1 MEKIRVFV
9 AEDSQEFTEKLL
21 EEVRE
26 HKELE
31 IVGTAC
37 NGLEALRLIRLAA
50 PDVLVLDLVMPCLD
64 GFAVLREL
72 NGCEKRP
79 AVLAVT
85 AMTREDVV
93 SRAMG
98 AGCDYCLLKPVE
110 PAIVADRIVEMV
122 MPGEAQKGNVFRKQ
136 NEITELDNDIA
147 DIFLS
152 MGIPA
157 HIKGY
162 HFLREAIK
170 QVISDRDKINA
181 ITKDLYPSV
190 AGRFSTTSSKV
201 ERAIRHAIDV
211 AWNRGQMENLNML
224 FGSHFGLRHDKP
236 TNGEF
241 IALIADRLSIRKSA

>member
-1 MEKIRVFV
+1 MEKIRIFI
-9 AEDSQEFTEKLL
+9 AEDNEESLDRVLSECKARAEF
-21 EEVRE
+21 EV
-26 HKELE
+26 
-31 IVGTAC
+31 VGTAD
-37 NGLEALRLIRLAA
+37 NGLDTLRQVKLST
-50 PDVLVLDLVMPCLD
+50 PDVLLLDLVMPKLD
-64 GFAVLREL
+64 GFGVLREL
-72 NGCEKRP
+72 KNMEDRP
-79 AVLAVT
+79 RVIAVT
-85 AMTREDVV
+85 AVTREDVV
-93 SRAMG
+93 TRAMML
-98 AGCDYCLLKPVE
+98 GCEYCLLKPVAPE
-110 PAIVADRIVEMV
+110 VVLKRVQEMLC
-122 MPGEAQKGNVFRKQ
+122 PEETGELVLSRETSRN
-136 NEITELDNDIA
+136 TELDNSIA

-170 QVISDRDKINA
+170 QVIYDRDKINA

-190 AGRFSTTSSKV
+190 ASRFQTTSSKV

-224 FGSHFGLRHDKP
+224 FGPHFGLRHDKP